1 LTRCRNIPNR
11 CEGRPVP
18 AAPLKQC
25 CIDRIATHHFRKVQP
40 NIKAFRNVTVPDIK
54 TGLGCFFRPVKM
66 TALGSSGTD
75 YSETVM
81 RHVFLALTTLIMA
94 SGGNTAFA
102 QYDCP
107 GGQRPVPPA
116 VAERMALPLC
126 GFDATKRWAG
136 NMCQLCDS
144 RNMYPNPFV
153 PYPVPRSRYYG
164 LR

>member
-1 LTRCRNIPNR
+1 MP
-11 CEGRPVP
+11 GRPPALVP
-18 AAPLKQC
+18 KAASACPPSRGRFF
-25 CIDRIATHHFRKVQP
+25 DRRGRGIRILIIIYRVGTS
-40 NIKAFRNVTVPDIK
+40 
-54 TGLGCFFRPVKM
+54 PVKM

-75 YSETVM
+75 YLETVM
-81 RHVFLALTTLIMA
+81 RDVFLALTTLIVA

>member
-1 LTRCRNIPNR
+1 MTDP
-11 CEGRPVP
+11 E
-18 AAPLKQC
+18 
-25 CIDRIATHHFRKVQP
+25 
-40 NIKAFRNVTVPDIK
+40 
-54 TGLGCFFRPVKM
+54 TGLKCVFWLVKM
-66 TALGSSGTD
+66 ATLGSSGMD

-81 RHVFLALTTLIMA
+81 RNVFLALTTLIVA
-94 SGGNTAFA
+94 SGGNAAFA

-153 PYPVPRSRYYG
+153 HYPVPRSRYYD